1 MGFIMKVLTVS
12 DKIKSNIIKQSSL
25 KNMYKFASQNGMM
38 LKSIPLKDGT
48 AAKLL
53 ATKNELDCL
62 IMRNGKVLSSKGIT
76 GEIDE
81 IGMSIGKIYDHI
93 QKRNRAVNGFD
104 YENESLDAINKFI
117 STFDTFM

>member
-93 QKRNRAVNGFD
+93 QKRNRCCLCD
-104 YENESLDAINKFI
+104 P
-117 STFDTFM
+117 